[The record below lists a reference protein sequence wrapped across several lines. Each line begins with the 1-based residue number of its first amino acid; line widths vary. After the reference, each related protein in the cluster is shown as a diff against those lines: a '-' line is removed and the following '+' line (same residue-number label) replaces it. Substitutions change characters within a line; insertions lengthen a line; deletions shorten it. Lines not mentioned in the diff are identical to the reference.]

1 MTTFAALPQDY
12 LTASG
17 TSVQD
22 WSASGGALV
31 VSTGSASVVTDE
43 VDTAEGMTRSLRLN
57 YNGSAA
63 AVARMPFSTPVTA
76 GIGPNSIGI
85 RMMAPATNANPVA
98 VRCYLYD
105 AGLTANITWYHS
117 VPNDGI
123 WRTFGCP
130 YAGTTASSWT
140 LGTTEAAQ
148 VRIDEE
154 RSGNRGLTPMRTNE
168 YFLVGA
174 VILNRR
180 ARPKFLIYLDDNRLK
195 TSGGTAG
202 AGGYPASGG
211 TYKEILDFYG
221 MKATVT
227 VNPTYIGNTS
237 VSGLEQDSL
246 TTLRTLESE
255 GWSIITRSIWTP
267 DGNVGNSAHGL
278 RTLGTFGATAVAV
291 SSIDTGTDIIT
302 TSASHPFATGSKVRV
317 SGDVVPGGLSASSS
331 YFTRSTGAATV
342 TLHPSYATAI
352 ANTSIVD
359 ITSGGTNV
367 SLQWADAVHGKSL
380 IRSTVAADLDAMK
393 SLGFSGWDHYQAA
406 QGGTDQE
413 VQEVLGEFPLKSV
426 RGVGSVYTPTWG
438 IGRNAPVPDWICE
451 GDARNIGSCFDMAS
465 IGSATTITNINNGIR
480 DGMTM
485 SGYLHSISAANATI
499 LDAVCAHLRTARR
512 NGLIDVVTVEQWYDG
527 LTQPASN
534 T

>member
-1 MTTFAALPQDY
+1 MTAAAALAQDY
-12 LTASG
+12 KTHDG
-17 TSVQD
+17 ISVQD
-22 WSASGGALV
+22 WSGSLT
-31 VSTGSASVVTDE
+31 VSTGSASIVTDE
-43 VDTAEGMTRSLRLN
+43 IDTAEGMTRSLRLN

-63 AVARMPFSTPVTA
+63 AVARMSFSTPVAA
-76 GIGPNSIGI
+76 GIGPYSIGI
-85 RMMAPATNANPVA
+85 RMMAPRSNAGPVA

-123 WRTFGCP
+123 WRTYGCP

-140 LGTTEAAQ
+140 LGTTVAAQ
-148 VRIDEE
+148 VRVDEE
-154 RSGNRGLTPMRTNE
+154 RSGNRGLTPMLTGE

-180 ARPKFLIYLDDNRLK
+180 ARPKFMIYFDDNRLK
-195 TSGGTAG
+195 TAGGTAG

-211 TYKEILDFYG
+211 TYKEILDAYG
-221 MKATVT
+221 FKGTVS
-227 VNPTYIGNTS
+227 VNPAHIGDTS
-237 VSGLEQDSL
+237 VSGIEQDTL
-246 TTLRTLESE
+246 AVLRTLESE

-291 SSIDTGTDIIT
+291 SSIDTGTDVIT
-302 TSASHPFATGSKVRV
+302 TSASHPFASGSKVRV
-317 SGDVVPGGLSASSS
+317 GGTVLPGGLSADVA
-331 YFTRSTGAATV
+331 YFARSTGAATV

-352 ANTSIVD
+352 ANTNIVD
-359 ITSGGTNV
+359 ITSGGTSV
-367 SLQWADAVHGKSL
+367 TLQWADAVAGKSV
-380 IRSTVAADLDAMK
+380 IRSTVSADLAAMK
-393 SLGFSGWDHYQAA
+393 ALGFTGWNHYQAA

-426 RGVGSVYTPTWG
+426 RGVGSVWTPSWG
-438 IGRNAPVPDWICE
+438 IGRNAPVPDWICA
-451 GDARNIGSCFDMAS
+451 GTPRNIGSCFDMQS

-485 SGYLHSISAANATI
+485 SGYLHSISAGNATI
-499 LDAVCAHLRTARR
+499 LDSVCAHLKAKQRQ
-512 NGLIDVVTVEQWYDG
+512 GLIDIVTVEQWHDG
-527 LTQPASN
+527 LTQPAG
-534 T
+534 